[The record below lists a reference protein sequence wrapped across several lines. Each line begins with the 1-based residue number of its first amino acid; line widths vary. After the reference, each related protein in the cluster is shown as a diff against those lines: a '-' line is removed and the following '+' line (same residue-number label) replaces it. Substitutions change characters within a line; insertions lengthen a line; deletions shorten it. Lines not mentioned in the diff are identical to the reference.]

1 MKNIPFYSVT
11 KLTPLVK
18 LGQKEKECLLV
29 SKNEMEY
36 QFLKLWHAESSFV
49 KIRGC
54 QCNLS

>member
-11 KLTPLVK
+11 KSTPLVK
-18 LGQKEKECLLV
+18 LDENVLF

-36 QFLKLWHAESSFV
+36 QFLKLWRAEFSFV